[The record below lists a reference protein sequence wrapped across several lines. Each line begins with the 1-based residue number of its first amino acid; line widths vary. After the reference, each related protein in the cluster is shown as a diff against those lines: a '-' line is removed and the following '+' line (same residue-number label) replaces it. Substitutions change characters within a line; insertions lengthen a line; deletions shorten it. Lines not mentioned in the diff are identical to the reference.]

1 MSFPLTSVNDGLQ
14 QLRAFT
20 TVWDNS

>member
-1 MSFPLTSVNDGLQ
+1 MPFPLTSVKDGLQ